1 MIKTYNMMRYHLGDD
16 LAEIVISFIM
26 PKHLLW
32 DDIINSGSGEMVA
45 MLHPEDYSVAYMH
58 LAGDNEIELAKVVL
72 RLDGGKT
79 ITSEDVKLHA
89 QQGLE
94 NELYNAV
101 RANDIVRT
109 KAAILAGARKFS
121 YACDYLG
128 FDDSLDNASAR
139 LVKWCRGEY
148 CDDDDENLVIKACE
162 MDW

>member
-1 MIKTYNMMRYHLGDD
+1 MIKTYNMVRYHLGDD
-16 LAEIVISFIM
+16 LAELIVSYIM

-79 ITSEDVKLHA
+79 ITPEDVKSHA

-94 NELYNAV
+94 NELMTGV
-101 RANDIVRT
+101 MISDIDRT
-109 KAAILAGARKFS
+109 KAAIIAGARKFS
-121 YACDYLG
+121 HVCDCLSDG
-128 FDDSLDNASAR
+128 IDDSTAR
-139 LVKWCRGEY
+139 LVRWCASEW
-148 CDDDDENLVIKACE
+148 CDDDDNERIIAGCAWE
-162 MDW
+162 W